1 MKSVNLKALLIL
13 IPALLLAGCETANP
27 PFKLDT
33 VKYDG
38 LIVREATS
46 PGDLIT
52 RQANRF
58 YEQNYLLAKRH
69 KAMAQSVNG
78 TWGWSHGQPTPE
90 AAIDQ
95 ALERCREKNEP
106 DQKDKPCKLVIV
118 DLYWTAEFFGKSN

>member
-1 MKSVNLKALLIL
+1 MKSVILMALLIL

-78 TWGWSHGQPTPE
+78 NRGLSQGQLSQESANYKTKGRIQQRKE
-90 AAIDQ
+90 S
-95 ALERCREKNEP
+95 
-106 DQKDKPCKLVIV
+106 DQK
-118 DLYWTAEFFGKSN
+118 